1 MRFYLSLFAFSYCA
15 FLAPA
20 HAARP
25 MIADDARVTD
35 AKACQLETW
44 VKNTKNMTE
53 YWALP
58 ACNFTGNLEVT
69 LGATS
74 RQINDAEHE
83 TDFILQ
89 GKTLFKKLETNSWGL
104 GVVLGNIEHP
114 LADKTKN
121 TLGDFYM
128 NIPTS
133 ISYWD
138 DKFVLHVNA
147 GLFYDR
153 EAAKTNK
160 TWGLGSET
168 QLEKNTWLIAEAYGK
183 NQETAY
189 YQLGLRHW
197 LVENR
202 LQIDAAYGNRLSSDE
217 QWVNIG
223 LRMLSVP
230 FLP

>member
-1 MRFYLSLFAFSYCA
+1 MRIYSSFALLVFCA
-15 FLAPA
+15 LAAPA

-35 AKACQLETW
+35 PKACQLETW

-74 RQINDAEHE
+74 RRINGAEHE

-104 GVVLGNIEHP
+104 GVVLGTIEHP

-153 EAAKTNK
+153 EAAKTSK

-168 QLEKNTWLIAEAYGK
+168 KLEKNTWLIAEAYGK

-189 YQLGLRHW
+189 YQFGLRHW

-202 LQIDAAYGNRLSSDE
+202 LQIDAAYGNRLNSDE
-217 QWVNIG
+217 QWVNVG
-223 LRMLSVP
+223 LRILSLP

>member
-89 GKTLFKKLETNSWGL
+89 GKTLFKS
-104 GVVLGNIEHP
+104 
-114 LADKTKN
+114 
-121 TLGDFYM
+121 
-128 NIPTS
+128 
-133 ISYWD
+133 
-138 DKFVLHVNA
+138 
-147 GLFYDR
+147 
-153 EAAKTNK
+153 
-160 TWGLGSET
+160 
-168 QLEKNTWLIAEAYGK
+168 
-183 NQETAY
+183 
-189 YQLGLRHW
+189 
-197 LVENR
+197 
-202 LQIDAAYGNRLSSDE
+202 
-217 QWVNIG
+217 
-223 LRMLSVP
+223 
-230 FLP
+230 